1 MLVWVLLVVNALLL
15 VVLVLVMAMV
25 VRGNWWLK
33 RFESLLS
40 IGLVPNCLFVCLAL

>member
-1 MLVWVLLVVNALLL
+1 MLVWVLSEVRASLLL
-15 VVLVLVMAMV
+15 VVVLVMVVV

-40 IGLVPNCLFVCLAL
+40 IGLVLFSSNY